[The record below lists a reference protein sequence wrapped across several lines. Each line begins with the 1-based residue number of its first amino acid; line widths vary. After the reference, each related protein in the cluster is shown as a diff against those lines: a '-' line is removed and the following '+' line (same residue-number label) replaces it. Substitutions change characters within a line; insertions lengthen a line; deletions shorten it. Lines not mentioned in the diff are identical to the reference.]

1 MSHST
6 IERMQWTPLSYEIV
20 DIYIMSLS
28 TGLRFCLKA
37 SSSGL
42 ENQPHASADPSEGPV
57 IVKQRL
63 WHNECFPRLTAWQ
76 CILDDGSGWF
86 LDVDVC
92 HHQHPPRF
100 LSFLDR
106 SRKHEQPRWEWWE
119 FLAGAHTFHLPY
131 RENLFLEVQNRPNEM
146 IDFNHRPILEV
157 WTIPKKDSVRIW
169 DITFAVPGPSLEMA
183 HKRS

>member
-42 ENQPHASADPSEGPV
+42 ENQLHASADPSEGPV

-63 WHNECFPRLTAWQ
+63 WHNEWFPRLTAWQ

-92 HHQHPPRF
+92 HHPYPPHF
-100 LSFLDR
+100 LSFLDH

-131 RENLFLEVQNRPNEM
+131 RENLFLEVQSRPNEM
-146 IDFNHRPILEV
+146 INL
-157 WTIPKKDSVRIW
+157 
-169 DITFAVPGPSLEMA
+169 ITDLF
-183 HKRS
+183 